1 MSDEERE
8 ELSDDSPEEEGVSAD
23 SGGTEEKEEP
33 DPRHPG
39 RDPLSGY

>member
-1 MSDEERE
+1 MTDQERE
-8 ELSDDSPEEEGVSAD
+8 ELSDESSEEEGTPAD
-23 SGGTEEKEEP
+23 SGGPEEEEQ